1 MKKLAT
7 IDIAGIL
14 LALFQIIAFLCWI
27 FEFGRI
33 AFLQWYHIFAPTF
46 FFVGYIAISMIV
58 KMISWMMQDDERPS
72 F

>member
-14 LALFQIIAFLCWI
+14 LALFQIIVFLCWI

-46 FFVGYIAISMIV
+46 FFVGYYLISIV
-58 KMISWMMQDDERPS
+58 VKIISWMMQDDERPR